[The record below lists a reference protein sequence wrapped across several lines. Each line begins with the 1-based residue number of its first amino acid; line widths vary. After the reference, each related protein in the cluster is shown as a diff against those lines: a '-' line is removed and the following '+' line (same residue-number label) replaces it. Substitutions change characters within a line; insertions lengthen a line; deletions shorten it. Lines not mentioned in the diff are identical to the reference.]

1 MKQRGFAIVAALFL
15 VVVIALLGA
24 FMLSISNAGNI
35 ASVRDLEGVRAYRA
49 ARMGM
54 EWAASA
60 ICNGNGCSTPLTAC
74 PTLPASLD
82 TSPDGFT
89 VVVTCSVSTFNESDT
104 NGDLPRYIFKVTS
117 TASKG
122 GSPGSIG
129 WVERSFSGYFEFPS

>member
-24 FMLSISNAGNI
+24 FMLSISNTGNVS
-35 ASVRDLEGVRAYRA
+35 SVRDLEGVHAYRA

-54 EWAASA
+54 EWAASTL
-60 ICNGNGCSTPLTAC
+60 CNGNGCSAPLNYC
-74 PTLPASLD
+74 PTIPSPLD
-82 TSPDGFT
+82 TSPDGFS
-89 VVVTCSVSTFNESDT
+89 VVVTCNLSTFNESDS

-122 GSPGSIG
+122 GAPGNIG
-129 WVERSFSGYFEFPS
+129 WVERSFTGYFEFPN